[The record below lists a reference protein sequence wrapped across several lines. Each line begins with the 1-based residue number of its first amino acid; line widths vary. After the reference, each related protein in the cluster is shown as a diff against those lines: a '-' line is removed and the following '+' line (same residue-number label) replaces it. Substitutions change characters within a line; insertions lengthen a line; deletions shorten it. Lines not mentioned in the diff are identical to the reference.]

1 MARVGKYQALG
12 RSLGQYKKTLY
23 DVGAQEYQ
31 KKARAAEG
39 EFERGMYSAV
49 GTTIANLAG
58 IAQERAEL
66 KKLQPL
72 DPGERPE
79 VPIEAETIDDLTFK
93 DVEDEYGEDNVYKKA
108 VKGVGGKQEFVPQL
122 KMGELNLLGEE
133 EFKPFPQPSPAPS
146 PKPKISIE
154 DLESGTQANTIMNKL
169 IEDSAEEVKIGELSF
184 PNPTNPAPGK
194 EVIKEV
200 PDSYD
205 WLGTVKKATP
215 EQKEAAML
223 RETEALAKQWDAE
236 DKAMFGALKEEDN
249 FNVMGTNGDWG
260 EGTNGGYDNPQDIQA
275 NMSAL
280 EKRIAIAENAPFF
293 ESLGKEKSA
302 TFEDVHARGETDL
315 SKAEKRPASGFGTL
329 ARKGEKQ
336 IDFKTAVSR
345 MRDNINEAR
354 SSLKK
359 EFKGFEQFT
368 PSQQDSLIEMVY
380 QMGFYKV
387 KSKFPTMIKMIK
399 AGRWDDAQKEALYK
413 DRTDLNRG
421 ESAWALQ
428 TPNRAK
434 RVAKGFIG

>member
-1 MARVGKYQALG
+1 MARVGKYHALG

-215 EQKEAAML
+215 EQIKASKAQSKPMSGWMKEM
-223 RETEALAKQWDAE
+223 ESDIDQNVFDMVDEKQNTWD
-236 DKAMFGALKEEDN
+236 N
-249 FNVMGTNGDWG
+249 NWG

-280 EKRIAIAENAPFF
+280 EKRIAIAENAQFY
-293 ESLGKEKSA
+293 ESAGKKGFA

>member
-1 MARVGKYQALG
+1 
-12 RSLGQYKKTLY
+12 
-23 DVGAQEYQ
+23 
-31 KKARAAEG
+31 
-39 EFERGMYSAV
+39 
-49 GTTIANLAG
+49 
-58 IAQERAEL
+58 
-66 KKLQPL
+66 
-72 DPGERPE
+72 
-79 VPIEAETIDDLTFK
+79 
-93 DVEDEYGEDNVYKKA
+93 
-108 VKGVGGKQEFVPQL
+108 
-122 KMGELNLLGEE
+122 
-133 EFKPFPQPSPAPS
+133 
-146 PKPKISIE
+146 
-154 DLESGTQANTIMNKL
+154 
-169 IEDSAEEVKIGELSF
+169 
-184 PNPTNPAPGK
+184 
-194 EVIKEV
+194 
-200 PDSYD
+200 
-205 WLGTVKKATP
+205 
-215 EQKEAAML
+215 
-223 RETEALAKQWDAE
+223 
-236 DKAMFGALKEEDN
+236 
-249 FNVMGTNGDWG
+249 MGTNGDWG